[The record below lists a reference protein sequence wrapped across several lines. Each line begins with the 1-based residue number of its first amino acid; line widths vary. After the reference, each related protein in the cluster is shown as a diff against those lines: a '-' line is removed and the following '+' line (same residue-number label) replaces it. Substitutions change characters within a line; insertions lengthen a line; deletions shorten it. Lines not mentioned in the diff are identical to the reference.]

1 MRIIRKKINYRNV
14 LLVVLCSLFGM
25 WYGYDYVKALRTKK
39 PQLFTVRFISWHI
52 SNLSGSV
59 LPDRMVPYLEKEFI
73 GKNML
78 AIDGNKI
85 KKQLYAWSCRL
96 QAVSW
101 SFDAERNVHISL
113 QGYRPLF
120 FINDM
125 FVLLENRAIVPHD
138 LFEDEELEVLP
149 TMQLQ
154 ERLLSSTLNER
165 IFGFLLSLKKD
176 FLQNF
181 SLFYKEHDYIVVTP
195 QTPGIYQ
202 HSLVCNEKKIQQWD
216 KKIIPAISDIFKNL
230 EERSVIK
237 PALVKRQKRPFIFDL
252 RFKDQVIVKLPD
264 PFNCGRGS

>member
-1 MRIIRKKINYRNV
+1 MRIIRKKINYYNV
-14 LLVVLCSLFGM
+14 FLVVLCSLFGLR
-25 WYGYDYVKALRTKK
+25 YGYDYVKALKTKK
-39 PQLFTVRFISWHI
+39 TQLFTVRFISWHI

-96 QAVSW
+96 NAVSW

-120 FINDM
+120 FINEM
-125 FVLLENRAIVPHD
+125 FVLLENRSIVPHN
-138 LFEDEELEVLP
+138 LFEDQELEPLP
-149 TMQLQ
+149 AVQIE

-181 SLFYKEHDYIVVTP
+181 SLFYKEHDHIVVTP
-195 QTPGIYQ
+195 QLPGGYQ
-202 HSLVCNEKKIQQWD
+202 HCFMCNEKTIQQWD
-216 KKIIPAISDIFKNL
+216 KKINPTISDIFKNL
-230 EERSVIK
+230 EERAIIK